1 MSAISVNGETVL
13 DAGLTTLETRIVVLS
28 RIRGGLARPIGRD
41 EADEL
46 IELLRA
52 TPLRPDSTRS
62 LLGHTEG
69 VLNRWYETIGVFL
82 PRRERVFGASRVP
95 FDRVLMLG
103 WLGDVQ
109 AMLLATDSPACV
121 GGSGSAVMDSIDA
134 RYTLDWMR
142 NARRSNPRITDK
154 DVRAAE
160 RRARNTPRRL
170 AARIGL
176 AWLTCLPKM
185 QAL

>member
-1 MSAISVNGETVL
+1 MSAISVNGDAIL

-28 RIRGGLARPIGRD
+28 RIRGGLARTVSRD

-46 IELLRA
+46 LELLRS
-52 TPLRPDSTRS
+52 TPMRPDSPRS

-69 VLNRWYETIGVFL
+69 VLNHWYETIGVFL

-95 FDRVLMLG
+95 VDRVLMLG

-109 AMLLATDSPACV
+109 AMLIAADGPACV
-121 GGSGSAVMDSIDA
+121 GGSGCAVMEAIDA

-142 NARRSNPRITDK
+142 NSRSSNPHITDD

-160 RRARNTPRRL
+160 RRARNLPRRL
-170 AARIGL
+170 TARIGL